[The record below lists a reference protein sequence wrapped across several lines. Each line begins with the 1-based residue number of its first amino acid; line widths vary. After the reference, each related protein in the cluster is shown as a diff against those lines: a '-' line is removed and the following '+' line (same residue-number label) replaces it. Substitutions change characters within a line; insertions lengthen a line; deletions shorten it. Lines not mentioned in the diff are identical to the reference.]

1 MALITERVQIHAR
14 LGGCLEISM
23 ALPQQIRAILDV
35 FEHFELTP
43 YDFLHSLLLTVGVT
57 DTFKDHWHSVTK
69 SFQVS
74 AHVELCLEAFRVSTL
89 TADNT
94 SKWVFQF
101 ARQGY
106 MISHEFWRWTHRSF
120 LPKWM

>member
-1 MALITERVQIHAR
+1 MALITKRVQIHAR

-23 ALPQQIRAILDV
+23 ALPQQIQAILDV

-43 YDFLHSLLLTVGVT
+43 YDFLHSLLLT
-57 DTFKDHWHSVTK
+57 DTFKDHPVTK
-69 SFQVS
+69 SFS
-74 AHVELCLEAFRVSTL
+74 SHVELCLEAFRVSTL

-94 SKWVFQF
+94 SKWVFQV

-106 MISHEFWRWTHRSF
+106 ISHEFWRWTHRSF